1 MTTSSDQPLLCFAHR
16 GASGHEPENT
26 LRSFAKALEL
36 GAPWMEFDVRAVEH
50 EAVVFHDRTLT
61 RCAKRFGFIDRQSL
75 QKVRSHDVGKGEKI
89 PLFSEVLDLI
99 QGKAKAQVEL
109 KGSGS
114 AVAATRVLKKAL
126 ADGWHINDFLV
137 SSFDQDEL
145 SLFRRE
151 LPHIPRG
158 LLVYGY
164 PLHLADLIKLFEP
177 ISVHLHL
184 DTVSSDRVAS
194 LQARGLN
201 VFVYTVN
208 ETSDIET
215 VRDMGIDG
223 IFTNFPERVL
233 GVLKKS
239 PPPKP

>member
-1 MTTSSDQPLLCFAHR
+1 MATSSDQPLLCFAHR

-26 LRSFAKALEL
+26 LRSFSKALEL
-36 GAPWMEFDVRAVEH
+36 GAHWMEFDVRAVEH
-50 EAVVFHDRTLT
+50 EAIVFHDRTLT

-75 QKVRSHDVGKGEKI
+75 QRVRSYDVGKGETI

-99 QGKAKAQVEL
+99 KGKARAQVEL

-114 AVAATRVLKKAL
+114 AVAASRVLKKVL
-126 ADGWHINDFLV
+126 AEGWQASDFLV

-151 LPHIPRG
+151 LPQIPRG

-164 PLHLADLIKLFEP
+164 PLHLAELIKVFEP

-184 DTVSSDRVAS
+184 DTVSSERVAS
-194 LQARGLN
+194 LQACGLS

-208 ETSDIET
+208 ETSDIEM

-239 PPPKP
+239 PASEP

>member
-1 MTTSSDQPLLCFAHR
+1 
-16 GASGHEPENT
+16 
-26 LRSFAKALEL
+26 
-36 GAPWMEFDVRAVEH
+36 MEFDVRAVEH
-50 EAVVFHDRTLT
+50 EAIVFHDRTLT

-75 QKVRSHDVGKGEKI
+75 QRVRSYDVGKGETI

-99 QGKAKAQVEL
+99 KGKARAQVEL

-114 AVAATRVLKKAL
+114 AVAASRVLKKVL
-126 ADGWHINDFLV
+126 AEGWQASDFLV

-151 LPHIPRG
+151 LPQIPRG

-164 PLHLADLIKLFEP
+164 PLHLAELIKVFEP

-184 DTVSSDRVAS
+184 DTVSSERVAS
-194 LQARGLN
+194 LQACGLS

-208 ETSDIET
+208 ETSDIEM

-239 PPPKP
+239 PASEP